1 MPQAADD
8 PIEPPDVG
16 PMGNYDLAKLLERAA
31 AELRQLAAPAD
42 WVDAFVDGDA
52 IGTDFAA
59 YICDCSA
66 QTIRR
71 RATDAAAAG
80 KPLGI
85 WFAQSVWLISKRRL
99 LDDIEREEGRP
110 GRLVAETRAAQYAKM
125 NAPLQKAPALERA
138 ATG

>member
-1 MPQAADD
+1 MPQPADD
-8 PIEPPDVG
+8 PID
-16 PMGNYDLAKLLERAA
+16 DLPELLERAA
-31 AELRQLAAPAD
+31 TELRQLAAPACGD
-42 WVDAFVDGDA
+42 WVDAFVEGDA

-80 KPLGI
+80 KPIGV

-99 LDDIEREEGRP
+99 LDDIERDQGRP

-125 NAPLQKAPALERA
+125 NVPLQKPPALERA

>member
-1 MPQAADD
+1 MPQAHRDD
-8 PIEPPDVG
+8 PIDLPD
-16 PMGNYDLAKLLERAA
+16 LLERAA
-31 AELRQLAAPAD
+31 AEMRQLAAPACGD

-59 YICDCSA
+59 YVCDCSA

-99 LDDIEREEGRP
+99 FDDIERAEGRP

-125 NAPLQKAPALERA
+125 NVPLQKPPALERA